1 MKKKVLLSSI
11 ATIALCLC
19 LIAGS
24 TFALFTDTTNFNI
37 AVTSGDVE
45 IEAYATINSVW
56 SAYGDGVAA
65 AEDEY
70 LIDENGHFYAH
81 GKRDPIEG
89 RYIFTNGGEA
99 KLDGKN
105 LVINR
110 ITPGDRVDIDINIT
124 NKSDVAFAY
133 RYKLISNNTNLA
145 TGMVV
150 TIDDVSYESLAI
162 WTSKWYP
169 VITAPNGTPSN
180 VPVKTISIELPV
192 YAGNEYQG
200 EKEAQEDGR
209 PAGEQSVEYTIIV
222 EAVQGNAVTDDES
235 EIVIY
240 QTEPVKS
247 SALVV
252 DEYQGEIFDEPM
264 EDVVLVKD
272 LYLTGKGNVTV
283 DPTYSTVVIENVTAD
298 VDGDVLNTEY
308 SNTFIIS
315 DATFF
320 LDDGEA
326 ILTVNDNLPSQQII
340 LQNVYV
346 VTVDGN
352 GVESTT
358 LITRTNVYD
367 YIVMSNPSMHTVMIY
382 NN

>member
-24 TFALFTDTTNFNI
+24 TFALFTDTTDFNI

-45 IEAYATINSVW
+45 IEAYAAINSVW
-56 SAYGDGVAA
+56 SAYGDGVTA

-70 LIDENGHFYAH
+70 LIDENNHFYAH

-110 ITPGDRVDIDINIT
+110 ITPGDRVDVDINIT
-124 NKSDVAFAY
+124 NKSDVAFVY

-150 TIDDVSYESLAI
+150 TIDGVSYESLAI
-162 WTSKWYP
+162 WTSEWYP
-169 VITAPNGTPSN
+169 VITAPNGTPSD

-192 YAGNEYQG
+192 YAGNEYQS

-209 PAGEQSVEYTIIV
+209 PAGDQSVEYTIIV
-222 EAVQGNAVTDDES
+222 EAVQGNAVTDNE
-235 EIVIY
+235 EEFVIY
-240 QTEPVKS
+240 NTAAIVADDAGISYNNSE
-247 SALVV
+247 VV
-252 DEYQGEIFDEPM
+252 DAALTDAK
-264 EDVVLVKD
+264 VVKD
-272 LYLTGKGNVTV
+272 LYLVG
-283 DPTYSTVVIENVTAD
+283 DSTVTLDRVYQTAILENVTAD
-298 VDGDVLNTEY
+298 VDGNLITINTA
-308 SNTFIIS
+308 NTVILYDCDI
-315 DATFF
+315 T
-320 LDDGEA
+320 LDPGEKLVVA
-326 ILTVNDNLPSQQII
+326 DSSLFAYDTQVMFHNVTVNGVLLTNANVSQYVE
-340 LQNVYV
+340 NVGFCQV
-346 VTVDGN
+346 W
-352 GVESTT
+352 
-358 LITRTNVYD
+358 
-367 YIVMSNPSMHTVMIY
+367 
-382 NN
+382 